1 MGKFRETLKSWK
13 EYSKISDLGIIA
25 RRKFFNNCFD
35 GALTCAGI
43 VSGIFIIF
51 MSKNAD
57 QFTPQT
63 VIVTGF
69 ATALAIGISGLWG
82 AFLSEEAERKKKVD
96 DMKKDMAMIEE
107 AEEDQ
112 DEDPSKQRREKNNKK
127 NEKNGNTLLEKAENF
142 ATIVASLVDGGA
154 PVLGSSLPLI
164 PFFFGGTLTLMHFI
178 FSYIIL
184 GALLVYLGNY
194 LGKIS
199 GGGRVRYAM
208 HLVTAGIVTLLV
220 SILLGI

>member
-96 DMKKDMAMIEE
+96 DLKKDMAMIEG

-112 DEDPSKQRREKNNKK
+112 DGDPSKQRKKKNNKK
-127 NEKNGNTLLEKAENF
+127 NEKNGKTLLEKAENF

-164 PFFFGGTLTLMHFI
+164 PFFFGGTLTHMHFI